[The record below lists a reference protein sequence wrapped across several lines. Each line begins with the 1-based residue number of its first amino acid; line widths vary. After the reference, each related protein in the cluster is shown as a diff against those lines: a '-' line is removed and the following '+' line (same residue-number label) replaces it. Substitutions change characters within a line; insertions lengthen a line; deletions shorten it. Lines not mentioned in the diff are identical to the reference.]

1 MSNEYLLEYTR
12 IKLRA
17 ALRDLSGGSKGQ
29 LEALCEHPPADK
41 NAYPRKH
48 IHRVQL
54 EDRTVDALVTPVYAL
69 EAGVC
74 FADSIPPEFQQTSP
88 RAADE

>member
-29 LEALCEHPPADK
+29 LEALCEHPPQTKTHTHANIFTVCSWRTGPLMLWLRQFTLWKVSADV
-41 NAYPRKH
+41 APR
-48 IHRVQL
+48 R
-54 EDRTVDALVTPVYAL
+54 R
-69 EAGVC
+69 
-74 FADSIPPEFQQTSP
+74 
-88 RAADE
+88 